1 MMNLVGSSKLADVE
15 LVMSGGE
22 RILAHSLLLR
32 MSSEFYDARLSGR
45 WSPNASRALI
55 NHPDISLQTM
65 QTLLHFM
72 YTGNFSVAESDI
84 PRLISESE
92 VLFVR
97 GLRLAIMLSV
107 KQWSVKTK
115 IQVFVLLLKSGF
127 FDTSSLLIL
136 YREIDPST
144 LDLCAFLDTDATAKL
159 VLIASVDFDR
169 LEPSDERAFELLFL
183 LTNAVGK
190 KFLLP
195 FREECIAGERKWI
208 DMAAKTTYATFRESE
223 DHGYLFELLKEWVPS
238 SLALNWR
245 QDHTFM
251 RLVQP
256 ATATR
261 LLFEDLQFQYM
272 LNSRSMHLNVSF
284 MDELLRVATTRK
296 LHSSLLPC
304 LRDTVL
310 HRDCILAL
318 YRVTSFTSCVSCS
331 NVFFQVLPAA
341 WYRHVHFLE
350 SVSLKRSLEHFV
362 RNDFAQ
368 AARKEIMQWTRW
380 DALLYVFQ
388 AGGSKIELKKSLSAM
403 LVRSRQLLNPTQYH
417 LYVIPVLDLIGDDAF
432 TSRIYRAHVVRGEDS
447 LIVNNL
453 TNLRESVVETSVK
466 LGKNQ
471 STITMLG
478 ENWKLVFRLS
488 EIALSFRLYKSDFLT
503 INLFYSFNRLLLTKL
518 ERLLQGDKSF
528 VLVSRSRGRV
538 YTAAYCASNLAPQDC
553 AYNFLGRY
561 HGIWIPF
568 SSGVRWMQVVRPN
581 LRYMPNFS
589 PGGFQI
595 DGQTFDIFTMSTDD
609 DRELSTKYTLDGSFS
624 VDGDSQRSDT
634 QSSGDFE
641 IEVYFIK

>member
-1 MMNLVGSSKLADVE
+1 AVNVSVPFGHTGARDHGMMNLVGSSKLADVE

-32 MSSEFYDARLSGR
+32 R

-261 LLFEDLQFQYM
+261 LLFF
-272 LNSRSMHLNVSF
+272 
-284 MDELLRVATTRK
+284 
-296 LHSSLLPC
+296 
-304 LRDTVL
+304 
-310 HRDCILAL
+310 
-318 YRVTSFTSCVSCS
+318 
-331 NVFFQVLPAA
+331 
-341 WYRHVHFLE
+341 
-350 SVSLKRSLEHFV
+350 
-362 RNDFAQ
+362 
-368 AARKEIMQWTRW
+368 
-380 DALLYVFQ
+380 
-388 AGGSKIELKKSLSAM
+388 
-403 LVRSRQLLNPTQYH
+403 
-417 LYVIPVLDLIGDDAF
+417 
-432 TSRIYRAHVVRGEDS
+432 
-447 LIVNNL
+447 
-453 TNLRESVVETSVK
+453 
-466 LGKNQ
+466 
-471 STITMLG
+471 
-478 ENWKLVFRLS
+478 
-488 EIALSFRLYKSDFLT
+488 
-503 INLFYSFNRLLLTKL
+503 LLLGIAMCIFL
-518 ERLLQGDKSF
+518 
-528 VLVSRSRGRV
+528 
-538 YTAAYCASNLAPQDC
+538 NLYP
-553 AYNFLGRY
+553 
-561 HGIWIPF
+561 
-568 SSGVRWMQVVRPN
+568 
-581 LRYMPNFS
+581 
-589 PGGFQI
+589 
-595 DGQTFDIFTMSTDD
+595 
-609 DRELSTKYTLDGSFS
+609 
-624 VDGDSQRSDT
+624 
-634 QSSGDFE
+634 
-641 IEVYFIK
+641 